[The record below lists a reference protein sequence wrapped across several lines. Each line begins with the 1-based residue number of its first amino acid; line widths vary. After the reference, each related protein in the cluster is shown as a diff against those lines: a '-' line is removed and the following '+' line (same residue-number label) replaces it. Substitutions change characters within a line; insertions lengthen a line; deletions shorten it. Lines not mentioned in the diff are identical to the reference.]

1 MAGAILGSVAALLA
15 IVFVVPSLDTVA
27 GLIVLV
33 APVTFLAAWIAAGPE
48 RFGYLGLQVGF
59 AFYLALLGRSGPT
72 TDLHEARDR
81 IVGVLLGV
89 VLVVL
94 ALEGL
99 TPRGRKSL
107 SAVTGGN

>member
-1 MAGAILGSVAALLA
+1 MAAISAL
-15 IVFVVPSLDTVA
+15 A

-48 RFGYLGLQVGF
+48 RFGYLGLQIGF

-94 ALEGL
+94 ALEGFA
-99 TPRGRKSL
+99 PRSRGSIGEPPSR
-107 SAVTGGN
+107 N